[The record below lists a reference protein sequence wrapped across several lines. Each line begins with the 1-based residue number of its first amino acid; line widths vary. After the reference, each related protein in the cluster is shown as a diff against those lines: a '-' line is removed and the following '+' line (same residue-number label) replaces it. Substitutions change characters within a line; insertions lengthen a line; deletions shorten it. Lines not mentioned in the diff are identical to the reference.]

1 MKGQCPR
8 EPLIAAW
15 IQPPTP
21 RACTLP
27 RPGPATAA
35 SLHIPSPGWPPEPR
49 TFPGPLSGRP
59 KGLGGLETLKQAPHF
74 IPEQMRNGKGR
85 PVPGCKQLG
94 PAEGRDKITSRLRTI
109 LQTEAH
115 RPGREGV
122 GWGGLEGGQGCLQR
136 TARPGR
142 AAEPGE
148 GVARDVGQL
157 LGCGALSPEETPPAA
172 LGTAGTQAAPPGSPC
187 PSGGSHFAGAP
198 TVRGRRC
205 TVCFQGCGERQR
217 ASQGQRPS
225 NCQP

>member
-21 RACTLP
+21 RARTLP

-59 KGLGGLETLKQAPHF
+59 KGLGGLETLKQAPRF

-115 RPGREGV
+115 RPGGGEELGGRLGGRPGV
-122 GWGGLEGGQGCLQR
+122 FAENSTAGLGCRAWGRGGQRCGPAAGMRGPESGRNAPCSSGHSWNSGC
-136 TARPGR
+136 TARVPPPVGR
-142 AAEPGE
+142 LTLCWSTYCAW
-148 GVARDVGQL
+148 Q
-157 LGCGALSPEETPPAA
+157 ALHRVLSGMWSETESFS
-172 LGTAGTQAAPPGSPC
+172 GSKTL
-187 PSGGSHFAGAP
+187 H
-198 TVRGRRC
+198 
-205 TVCFQGCGERQR
+205 
-217 ASQGQRPS
+217 
-225 NCQP
+225 CQP